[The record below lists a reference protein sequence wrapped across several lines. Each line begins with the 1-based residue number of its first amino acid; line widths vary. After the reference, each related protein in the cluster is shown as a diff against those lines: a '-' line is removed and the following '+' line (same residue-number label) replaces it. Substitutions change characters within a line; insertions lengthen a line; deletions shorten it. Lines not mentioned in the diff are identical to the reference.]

1 MCLFLCFLCAPKTF
15 ASHDI
20 STSIIDLL
28 NSKMLSNINPIF
40 SLSGWSSYVNTYK
53 NPILG
58 KSITLKVVN
67 ALKANKISVM
77 YRSGY
82 WTDYMVKHISYHIYR
97 RLVYYYDPDHNNEFT
112 YTPMKK
118 VFIMLD
124 LPEIEKEELDQFRE
138 RFVKMTD
145 NTSIEMS
152 TIDESEKIVLD
163 TKLTNILDEI
173 IETCDFVNMIGI
185 IDREFTNQEAA
196 SKLKT
201 ESLLN
206 SKI

>member
-1 MCLFLCFLCAPKTF
+1 
-15 ASHDI
+15 
-20 STSIIDLL
+20 
-28 NSKMLSNINPIF
+28 
-40 SLSGWSSYVNTYK
+40 
-53 NPILG
+53 
-58 KSITLKVVN
+58 
-67 ALKANKISVM
+67 
-77 YRSGY
+77 
-82 WTDYMVKHISYHIYR
+82 
-97 RLVYYYDPDHNNEFT
+97 
-112 YTPMKK
+112 
-118 VFIMLD
+118 MLD